1 MKKRV
6 KWSIGLGFTGLLAIA
21 LMGCVAVIPIAI
33 HYYKT
38 SSEYVATAEVNRP
51 SDNVYA
57 AVVKEAEGAGPGMK
71 IIKRDDSNRLIEI
84 SDGTQTASIKVI
96 EEEGKETQI
105 VVTASLVERE
115 KQKELALG
123 VLLFLCNKYGEQC
136 KVMEE

>member
-1 MKKRV
+1 MQKEMKWFV
-6 KWSIGLGFTGLLAIA
+6 GSGIAGLLAIA

-38 SSEYVATAEVNRP
+38 SSEYVATAEVTKP
-51 SDNVYA
+51 AENVYA
-57 AVVKEAEGAGPGMK
+57 VVVKEAEGAGSGMK
-71 IIKRDDSNRLIEI
+71 IVKRDDSHRLIEI
-84 SDGTQTASIKVI
+84 SDGTQSASIKVI
-96 EEEGKETQI
+96 EEEGRETQI
-105 VVTASLVERE
+105 VVTATLVERE

>member
-21 LMGCVAVIPIAI
+21 LMGCVAAIPIAI

-38 SSEYVATAEVNRP
+38 TTEYVATAEVTKP
-51 SDNVYA
+51 AENVYA
-57 AVVKEAEGAGPGMK
+57 VMVKEAEGAGPGMK
-71 IIKRDDSNRLIEI
+71 IVKRDDTHRLIEI
-84 SDGTQTASIKVI
+84 SDGTQSASIKVI
-96 EEEGKETQI
+96 EEEGQETQI
-105 VVTASLVERE
+105 VVTATLVERE

-136 KVMEE
+136 QVSEK